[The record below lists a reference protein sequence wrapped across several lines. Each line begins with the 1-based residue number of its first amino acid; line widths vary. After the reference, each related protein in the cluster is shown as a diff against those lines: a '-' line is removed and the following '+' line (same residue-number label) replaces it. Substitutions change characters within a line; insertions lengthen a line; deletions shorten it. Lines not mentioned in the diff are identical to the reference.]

1 MSSTI
6 TALTSGGGLAMA
18 GDTSGQL
25 ELKTNNGTTAVTV
38 DTSQNVMVNST
49 TLFDP
54 NGYASSGGKF
64 LQVKTTTT
72 DRGSFVN
79 IIGGGGGSPNYWVGG
94 INYAISGQTY
104 PAATIFSYTGAS
116 STSGILG
123 FTTSSDT
130 TSTPTERMRIDS
142 SGRLLVGTISVGY
155 ISGYQMTVAH
165 SGTGGAAFKYDGTS
179 ETNAISLQNGNGQ
192 VGRIYTSGSNT
203 TYATSSDYRLKENIA
218 PMTGALAKVQSL
230 NPVTYKWKSDG
241 ADGQGFIAHELAE
254 VVPDCVGGEKDA
266 VDADGNPVYQDID
279 TSFLVATLT
288 AAIQELSAEV
298 EALKAKVGA

>member
-6 TALTSGGGLAMA
+6 TALTGGGGVAFT

-38 DTSQNVMVNST
+38 DTSQNLMVNST

-54 NGYASSGGKF
+54 NGYAPSGGKF

-241 ADGQGFIAHELAE
+241 TDGQGFIAHELAE
-254 VVPDCVGGEKDA
+254 IVPDCVGGEKDA